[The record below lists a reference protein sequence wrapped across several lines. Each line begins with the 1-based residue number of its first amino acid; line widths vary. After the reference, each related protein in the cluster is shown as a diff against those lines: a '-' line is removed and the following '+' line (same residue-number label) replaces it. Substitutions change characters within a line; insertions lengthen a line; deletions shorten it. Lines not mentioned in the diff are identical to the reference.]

1 MGLEVPVGGLRAL
14 LERHQP
20 PAGSE
25 TAFLGLG
32 SNVGDRL
39 YYLNR
44 AVMLLHRAPRTEVAD
59 ISSVYETEAVG
70 SADRPYYNVAVR
82 LLTTRSPA
90 RLLQLCQ
97 QVEDT
102 LGRVRTTRW
111 GPRTIDVDVLL
122 YGERELDDPALT
134 VPHPRLTERAF
145 ALVPLM
151 EVAPGWRLPDGRSL
165 ARCVADLAPI
175 EGVAGIGRQVSLT
188 PHPTMGVGA
197 WGNPD
202 LPPDVTGTPPD
213 VAGSS

>member
-1 MGLEVPVGGLRAL
+1 MIGARPVEGLRAL

-20 PAGSE
+20 PAGPE

-32 SNVGDRL
+32 GNVGNRL

-44 AVMLLHRAPRTEVAD
+44 AVALLHRAPRTEVSD

-70 SADRPYYNVAVR
+70 VAGRAYYNVAVR
-82 LLTTRSPA
+82 VLTTRSPA
-90 RLLQLCQ
+90 QLLQLCQ
-97 QVEDT
+97 EVEAT
-102 LGRVRTTRW
+102 LGRVRHTRW

-122 YGERELDDPALT
+122 YGDRVLEDETLT
-134 VPHPRLTERAF
+134 VPHPRLVERAF

-175 EGVAGIGRQVSLT
+175 EGVAAIGRQVSLT
-188 PHPTMGVGA
+188 PHETMGAGA
-197 WGNPD
+197 WGHPSPHPGEGD
-202 LPPDVTGTPPD
+202 
-213 VAGSS
+213 A

>member
-32 SNVGDRL
+32 GNVGDRL

-70 SADRPYYNVAVR
+70 SADRTYYNVAVR
-82 LLTTRSPA
+82 VLTTRSPA

-175 EGVAGIGRQVSLT
+175 EGVAAIGRQVSLT
-188 PHPTMGVGA
+188 PHPTMGAGA
-197 WGNPD
+197 WGSPD
-202 LPPDVTGTPPD
+202 LPPDV
-213 VAGSS
+213 AGPS